1 MVEGREEGWYEEEID
16 RDTGVTEKEWWML
29 FAQTFKEETI
39 VKDKNRKRAKH
50 YNYIASIVHRA
61 EGKIKQKFSRR
72 QY

>member
-50 YNYIASIVHRA
+50 YI
-61 EGKIKQKFSRR
+61 
-72 QY
+72 